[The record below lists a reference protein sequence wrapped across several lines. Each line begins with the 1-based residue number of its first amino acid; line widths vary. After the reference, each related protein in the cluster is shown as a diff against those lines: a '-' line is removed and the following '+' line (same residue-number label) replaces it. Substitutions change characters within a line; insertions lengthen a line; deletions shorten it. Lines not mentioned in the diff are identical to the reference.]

1 MLGLLLL
8 LTFVMLQHA
17 LLQLLSFKI
26 AFLKSDQRAFCN
38 VGVDGHRK
46 VAHLGLVFLIS
57 DHQFEQDTL
66 EKEKYSKPIFAM
78 RNATKRRRIQKGHAP
93 RPAGQQLPPP
103 SACL

>member
-1 MLGLLLL
+1 MLRDTHPDVEFRTMLGLLFL

-17 LLQLLSFKI
+17 LLQFLSFKI

-66 EKEKYSKPIFAM
+66 KKEKYSEPIFS
-78 RNATKRRRIQKGHAP
+78 NAQ
-93 RPAGQQLPPP
+93 
-103 SACL
+103 CN